1 MFLNLTANIMLKKAI
16 LISLMF
22 CSLVIYGQNELTEA
36 QCQTAI
42 KEASG
47 SIALGIGLT
56 AAGGLIAFLASKKE
70 VASTTGLNNLGNRI
84 GNEMVLLGGVGLALV
99 GVSTLI
105 YSSIQKDHYRKMLAK
120 FPAKVS
126 WSPQL
131 IHENNHYA
139 MGLSV
144 AFRF

>member
-1 MFLNLTANIMLKKAI
+1 MLKTAI
-16 LISLMF
+16 LMSLMF
-22 CSLVIYGQNELTEA
+22 WSLTLYGQNELTET
-36 QCQTAI
+36 QCQAAI

-47 SIALGIGLT
+47 SIGLGIGLT

-84 GNEMVLLGGVGLALV
+84 GNELVLLGGIGLALV
-99 GVSTLI
+99 GVSTFI
-105 YSSIQKDHYRKMLAK
+105 YSSVQQDHYRKLLAK
-120 FPAKVS
+120 FPAKVT

-131 IHENNHYA
+131 LHENNHYA